1 MANTYKA
8 QLWVMQPSKYPTV
21 QFTSSAKT
29 RKGVLRALGKAI
41 ARQVGDDAIHVN
53 HMMVRDGQ
61 AKGYSLNSWHSFGHI
76 TYSEENYVFE
86 VCHDELFNLRYA

>member
-8 QLWVMQPSKYPTV
+8 HLWTMQPREYPTV

-41 ARQVGDDAIHVN
+41 ARQVGDDVIYVHY
-53 HMMVRDGQ
+53 MMVRDGQ
-61 AKGYSLNSWHSFGHI
+61 AKGYNLAAWHTYPKLS
-76 TYSEENYVFE
+76 YSEESYVFK